1 MDDYVTIQQ
10 LSERLS
16 VPAPTIYAWAKQGII
31 PTHRILDRVL
41 VKKEDVGSIVA
52 KYEAYKK
59 HKLKRV
65 K

>member
-1 MDDYVTIQQ
+1 MEDYVTIQQ
-10 LSERLS
+10 LSKRLTA
-16 VPAPTIYAWAKQGII
+16 PAPTIYAWAKQGII
-31 PTHRILDRVL
+31 PTHRILGRVL

-52 KYEAYKK
+52 KYEAYKQ